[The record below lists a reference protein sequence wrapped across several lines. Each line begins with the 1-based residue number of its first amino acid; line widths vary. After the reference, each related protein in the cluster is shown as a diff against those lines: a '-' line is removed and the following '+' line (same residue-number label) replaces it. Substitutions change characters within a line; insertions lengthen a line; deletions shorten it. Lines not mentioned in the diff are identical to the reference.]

1 MKKKKVACWCS
12 FEAISW
18 LYPLTAVKAM
28 HSGMKSQHESMM
40 GTFNGALRELASAIA
55 GVPPTTPGSASA
67 TPMTPAVAAPML
79 VNPAQAGHVVGGL
92 ELPPLHLFVR
102 ACGRPAASVPSF
114 WCCGT
119 WWRRLRVDGRSEG
132 ASPTLHGNLGRD
144 RVSPLW
150 VYEDGAVPDDRSRHV
165 QEGVRLVPV
174 YGQPGYA
181 PPGSVHQTLG
191 PRTMTGMTGSGASL
205 GNCHIT
211 MENHNV

>member
-1 MKKKKVACWCS
+1 MMLLDVFCEMNWNHGFYHEEKKGCLLMFFWS
-12 FEAISW
+12 NQLI
-18 LYPLTAVKAM
+18 
-28 HSGMKSQHESMM
+28 
-40 GTFNGALRELASAIA
+40 
-55 GVPPTTPGSASA
+55 VPSHVTS
-67 TPMTPAVAAPML
+67 AVAAPML
-79 VNPAQAGHVVGGL
+79 VNPAQAGHIVGGL
-92 ELPPLHLFVR
+92 ELPPLHLLLR
-102 ACGRPAASVPSF
+102 ACARPAASVPSF

-132 ASPTLHGNLGRD
+132 AGPTLHGNLGRD

-165 QEGVRLVPV
+165 HEGVRLVPV

-205 GNCHIT
+205 VNCHIA

>member
-18 LYPLTAVKAM
+18 LYPLTWHQQLQLLCWWTRHKRAISLEVSNSHLCTFFSERVQDLQQVFQA
-28 HSGMKSQHESMM
+28 SG
-40 GTFNGALRELASAIA
+40 
-55 GVPPTTPGSASA
+55 
-67 TPMTPAVAAPML
+67 
-79 VNPAQAGHVVGGL
+79 
-92 ELPPLHLFVR
+92 
-102 ACGRPAASVPSF
+102 
-114 WCCGT
+114 
-119 WWRRLRVDGRSEG
+119 WRRLRVDGRSEG
-132 ASPTLHGNLGRD
+132 AGPTLHGNLGRD

-165 QEGVRLVPV
+165 HEGVRLVPV

-205 GNCHIT
+205 VNCHIA